1 MDTIWLLAA
10 MSSMATV
17 KHDCMVIVKSGCLTI
32 ENGGCYH

>member
-10 MSSMATV
+10 MSSMAAV
-17 KHDCMVIVKSGCLTI
+17 KHGCMVIVKNGCLTI